1 VKDTRMQFRFFAP
14 LQRDPTSSPQSGG
27 GGKAAVPLSP

>member
-1 VKDTRMQFRFFAP
+1 VKDIRVQFRFFAP
-14 LQRDPTSSPQSGG
+14 LQRDPTLSPQSGG